1 MLTKKQAALLRM
13 SSRKCG
19 MSYRAACAR
28 NIEQALLFK
37 KQGFLRLSNNGKDKG
52 RFVFWLT
59 EAGKKALYEYENRAA
74 APVSA
79 KEE

>member
-37 KQGFLRLSNNGKDKG
+37 KQGFLRLSDNGKDKG

-59 EAGKKALYEYENRAA
+59 DIGKKALDEYENRV
-74 APVSA
+74 APVPA